1 MPTALQNLRGFFS
14 SSYIS
19 LPLILYGWSFF
30 MGLTTG
36 NIGLL
41 VLCLGAA
48 TVVPLVV
55 WFSNYF
61 MDTLLNLIAFH
72 SLTIPES
79 QLLGRKDMIELVAYK
94 NFLKSFVA
102 IKNCKGC
109 SIFPPEEE
117 CSETNPMY
125 VFPSY
130 WLGEIA
136 FFFSFILSNAS
147 AIIDMKADENAPKD
161 KVENRKQQA
170 KMVFGIAITMFIV
183 IALIRLLVLGCETI
197 LGTIYGSVIFGVL
210 AAAWYQVAK
219 SCSMRDSDLF
229 GIVQGILP
237 PNINDQSPVTCV
249 YQG

>member
-1 MPTALQNLRGFFS
+1 MPSAIQNLRGVFS
-14 SSYIS
+14 SSYLA

-36 NIGLL
+36 NVGLL
-41 VLCLGAA
+41 VLCMGAA

-55 WFSNYF
+55 WFSNYLL
-61 MDTLLNLIAFH
+61 DIILNLIAFK
-72 SLTIPES
+72 SPFLPDIGRITNNAVIES
-79 QLLGRKDMIELVAYK
+79 ITTKNYLKQLFG
-94 NFLKSFVA
+94 

-109 SIFPPEEE
+109 SIFPPAEE
-117 CSETNPMY
+117 CTETMPMY

-130 WLGEIA
+130 WLAEIA
-136 FFFSFILSNAS
+136 FFFAFILSNAS
-147 AIIDMKADENAPKD
+147 AILNMKADENAPKD

-170 KMVFGIAITMFIV
+170 RMVFGIAITMFIV
-183 IALIRLLVLGCETI
+183 IALIRLAILGCETVA
-197 LGTIYGSVIFGVL
+197 GTIYGSVVFGSL

-237 PNINDQSPVTCV
+237 PNINDQSPMTCV